1 MKGTVHY
8 EVVDSVALLTVDN
21 PPVNPLSE
29 GVRNGLYEGVAKA
42 EADESVV
49 GVVLTGKGR
58 AFIAGADISEF
69 GGNPSGHSLN
79 EVFKS
84 LEYCKKPLVAAIN
97 GITLGG
103 GLETALC
110 CNYRI
115 ASNKAFVGLPEV
127 NLGLLPG
134 GGGTQRLPRLVGPSE
149 ALKMMLTGA
158 HVPAKKAL
166 DMGIVD
172 VLSENVVE
180 DSIAFAKEKAAE
192 STKHPMVRDL
202 NDKVIEARGSENVLV
217 EAKALVA
224 KSRKGQFAPG
234 QIIKCVEEAINLD
247 DFDEGLKREGELFLE
262 CLLHPQREAMIHIFF
277 GERSASKISDV
288 PKDTPIMDVKKAGII
303 GSGTMGGGIAM
314 CFANAGI
321 PVHIIDQDADNL
333 KRGLSVIEKNYDFM
347 VGRGRMTAEQKDIVF
362 GLITSS
368 LDYKDLHDVDIA
380 IEAVYENLDLKL
392 EIFKSLD
399 EHVQDNAI
407 LASNTSGLDVDAIA
421 SVTNRPNKVVGT
433 HFFSPANI
441 MRLLEVVRGE
451 QTSHE
456 TLATVMNISKKIK
469 KAAVVSLNAPGFI
482 GNRML
487 FNYTAQ
493 ANMLLLE
500 GALPHQID
508 QAIES
513 FGLNMGPFRMMDLV
527 GLDLGWRARKLSG
540 AESPLHAKIGDHLC
554 DNDRFGQKN
563 GKGYYN
569 YSEGSRAPNPAP
581 ENEAIYKK
589 ISSDNG
595 FTRRDI
601 SDEEILDRCIL
612 ALINEG
618 ADILSEGVAQRA
630 ADIDVVYINGYG
642 FPIWRGGP
650 MHHANAMG
658 LDVVVEKLKKYHEI
672 TGNNAYMPSEL
683 LIKLANNGEKL
694 NEAPLEDKRKEKLNF
709 AMSSVAGNF

>member
-192 STKHPMVRDL
+192 GIKHPMVRDL

-217 EAKALVA
+217 EAKALAA

-234 QIIKCVEEAINLD
+234 QIIKCVEAAINLD

-347 VGRGRMTAEQKDIVF
+347 VGRGRMTAEQKDMVF

-694 NEAPLEDKRKEKLNF
+694 NESPSEDKRKEKLNF

>member
-42 EADESVV
+42 EEDESVV

-115 ASNKAFVGLPEV
+115 ASNNAFVGLPEV

-202 NDKVIEARGSENVLV
+202 NDKLIEARGSENVLV
-217 EAKALVA
+217 EAKALAA

-347 VGRGRMTAEQKDIVF
+347 VGRGRMTAEQKDMVF

-368 LDYKDLHDVDIA
+368 LDYKDLQDVDIA

-421 SVTNRPNKVVGT
+421 SITKRPKKVVGT

-694 NEAPLEDKRKEKLNF
+694 NESPSEDKRKEKLNF